1 MNSLS
6 VLLPT
11 AFSIAFFHTLMGP
24 DHYLPFIVMSKARN
38 WNVKKLTAITLVCG
52 IGHVLSSVLLGFVGI
67 WIGAALV
74 NLEFIESFRGELAGW
89 FLLAFG
95 LFYFIYGI
103 VVIIRK
109 GKKHTKA
116 NRDHTHH
123 HGGEGHEHKHIHND
137 AVNIHEHDS
146 DENVHMH
153 THGIFKKKS
162 VKNITPWI
170 LFTIFLLG
178 PCEPLIPLLMYP
190 AATLNIASV
199 FLVTAV
205 FGVTTIATMMIIV
218 LSLNYGFKKINI
230 AKLEKYTHAL
240 AGFTIFVCGVAIN
253 FLGL

>member
-1 MNSLS
+1 
-6 VLLPT
+6 
-11 AFSIAFFHTLMGP
+11 MGP
-24 DHYLPFIVMSKARN
+24 DHYLPFIVMSKARD
-38 WNVKKLTAITLVCG
+38 WNIKKLIAITLICG
-52 IGHVLSSVLLGFVGI
+52 IGHVLSSVLLGFIGI

-109 GKKHTKA
+109 NKGNKKA
-116 NRDHTHH
+116 NHEHTHDH
-123 HGGEGHEHKHIHND
+123 SENNHEHTHIHND
-137 AVNIHEHDS
+137 TVNIHEHADN
-146 DENVHMH
+146 EGVHMH
-153 THGIFKKKS
+153 THGILKKKA

-178 PCEPLIPLLMYP
+178 PCEPLIPILMYP
-190 AATLNIASV
+190 AATMNITAV
-199 FLVTAV
+199 VLVTVV
-205 FGVTTIATMMIIV
+205 FGVTTIATMMTIV
-218 LSLNYGFKKINI
+218 LSINYGLKKINI

-240 AGFTIFVCGVAIN
+240 AGLTIFVCGIAIN

>member
-1 MNSLS
+1 MNTLNI
-6 VLLPT
+6 LLPT

-38 WNVKKLTAITLVCG
+38 WNVKKLIAITLVCG
-52 IGHVLSSVLLGFVGI
+52 VGHVLSSVLLGFIGI

-74 NLEFIESFRGELAGW
+74 NLELIESFRGELAGW

-95 LFYFIYGI
+95 FFYFIYGV
-103 VVIIRK
+103 VVIRK
-109 GKKHTKA
+109 NRNGKKTKH
-116 NRDHTHH
+116 DHSHEHQKSSHEHTHS
-123 HGGEGHEHKHIHND
+123 HND
-137 AVNIHEHDS
+137 AVNIHEHEDGKS
-146 DENVHMH
+146 VHMH
-153 THGIFKKKS
+153 THGIFAKKK

-170 LFTIFLLG
+170 LFTIFLFG

-190 AATLNIASV
+190 AATLNTASV

-205 FGVTTIATMMIIV
+205 FGVTTIATMMTIV
-218 LSLNYGFKKINI
+218 LSLSYGLKKINM

-240 AGFTIFVCGVAIN
+240 AGFTIFACGIAIN